1 MLTPPSRDVR
11 WHDLGRTVF
20 FLMTL
25 PVLGASGLASAEQPC
40 DRYPAKKQARCERL
54 WTEINAES
62 VAEMAQFGMDQLK
75 RRQEGKISQE
85 QHLQENSTFIK
96 QSAEKRLRLLSERM
110 GKE

>member
-1 MLTPPSRDVR
+1 MTATLRTSRHGESGCGMRSTRSR
-11 WHDLGRTVF
+11 WPRWC
-20 FLMTL
+20 
-25 PVLGASGLASAEQPC
+25 SS
-40 DRYPAKKQARCERL
+40 
-54 WTEINAES
+54 
-62 VAEMAQFGMDQLK
+62 EMVQFGMDQLR

>member
-1 MLTPPSRDVR
+1 
-11 WHDLGRTVF
+11 
-20 FLMTL
+20 
-25 PVLGASGLASAEQPC
+25 
-40 DRYPAKKQARCERL
+40 
-54 WTEINAES
+54 
-62 VAEMAQFGMDQLK
+62 VAETAQFGMDQLR

>member
-1 MLTPPSRDVR
+1 VNIVSRYSMVS
-11 WHDLGRTVF
+11 
-20 FLMTL
+20 FLLTL
-25 PVLGASGLASAEQPC
+25 PVLQMSGLAWAEPPC
-40 DRYPAKKQARCERL
+40 DRYPANKQARCERL
-54 WTEINAES
+54 WKEINAES

-96 QSAEKRLRLLSERM
+96 QSADKRLRLLRERM

>member
-1 MLTPPSRDVR
+1 M
-11 WHDLGRTVF
+11 GRTVF

-40 DRYPAKKQARCERL
+40 DRYPTNKQVRCERL
-54 WTEINAES
+54 WKEINAES

-75 RRQEGKISQE
+75 RREEGKITQE
-85 QHLQENSTFIK
+85 QHLQENTAFIK

-110 GKE
+110 DKE